1 MQPATTFFSLTPE
14 RVLDAVERAGERTTG
29 LCYALNSLENRVYEV
44 ELDGGRRVVAKFYRP
59 GRWSAPTIL
68 DEHLLLARLAEA
80 EVPVCPP
87 LRFPGGAT
95 LQHTPDGIAFALFP
109 RTGGRAPEE
118 LADDDLKQLGRLLAR
133 IHAVSSRLE
142 LPHRPALSPRTY
154 GADALEVITRG
165 AQMSDGL
172 AARYADAV
180 RRLCAHAER
189 RFVGADTFVIHADC
203 HRGNL
208 LAGRDGWFFLDF
220 DDAARGPA
228 VQDLWL
234 LLPGRPR
241 DCPAE
246 VEALVAGYEQL
257 RDFDRRTLRLI
268 EALRG
273 LRYVR
278 YAAWITA
285 RWQDPSFP
293 RAFPQFGSESYW
305 QGQLGDLEEQIALL
319 GEDDA
324 AYPVA

>member
-1 MQPATTFFSLTPE
+1 MQPVTFFSLTPE

-44 ELDGGRRVVAKFYRP
+44 ELEGGRRVVVKFYRP
-59 GRWSAPTIL
+59 GRWSLATIS
-68 DEHLLLARLAEA
+68 DEHLLLARLVEA

-87 LRFPGGAT
+87 LRFPDGAT
-95 LQHTPDGIAFALFP
+95 LQRTPDGIAFALFP
-109 RTGGRAPEE
+109 RTGGRAPE
-118 LADDDLKQLGRLLAR
+118 DLGGEDLRQLGRLLAR
-133 IHAVSSRLE
+133 IHTVSSRLA
-142 LPHRPALSPRTY
+142 LPNRPELSPRTY
-154 GADALEVITRG
+154 GSEALEVITRD
-165 AQMSDGL
+165 AQMSPGL

-189 RFVGADTFVIHADC
+189 RLAGVETFVIHADC

-208 LAGRDGWFFLDF
+208 LHGRQGWFFLDF

-241 DCPAE
+241 DCPGE
-246 VEALVAGYEQL
+246 VEALVEGYEQL
-257 RDFDRRTLRLI
+257 RGFDRRTLRLV

-285 RWQDPSFP
+285 RWADPSFP

-319 GEDDA
+319 DEDDD